1 MPEALYMP
9 AMLTCGEVA
18 EALNV
23 ETSTVYRWAREG
35 VVPSVR
41 IGGTVR
47 IPPVALEALL
57 RDASAD
63 TTPEEEA

>member
-1 MPEALYMP
+1 MPEMLYMP

-18 EALNV
+18 EAMKV
-23 ETSTVYRWAREG
+23 ESSTVYRWCREG

-47 IPPVALEALL
+47 IPPAALEALL
-57 RDASAD
+57 READ
-63 TTPEEEA
+63 NHQEGA